1 MNSILN
7 FLKKQLKDNKKLL
20 NVFLVLALIVLVVV
34 VYRYNNIK
42 GMVSDNM
49 QDNNYASSSNNGS
62 MDPSTEMNTTNNASL
77 NNNVNIQN
85 NTNGSK
91 PVGMSSSDEELYL
104 EVQGIK
110 SGPTNDKSCNKN
122 PVVDPKELLP
132 IDNNNEWSNI
142 MPNNDFK
149 NIGMLKAGQHNGL
162 NTQISS
168 SRNPNL
174 QLRSEYPNPTKNV
187 GPWNNSTIEADTMRR
202 PLEIGSECP

>member
-49 QDNNYASSSNNGS
+49 QDNNYASSSNNGN
-62 MDPSTEMNTTNNASL
+62 MDPSTELGADDYL
-77 NNNVNIQN
+77 
-85 NTNGSK
+85 GK
-91 PVGMSSSDEELYL
+91 PF
-104 EVQGIK
+104 
-110 SGPTNDKSCNKN
+110 
-122 PVVDPKELLP
+122 DPKELLP